1 MNAYTPM
8 QTLAKIHRQLWWLV
22 RLTGS
27 VEVQLGA
34 ESASFADLCEVEKV
48 LRATVEEVRKIMSR
62 EHANAVN
69 QGNIRQARDFAL
81 KAKVAKASGA
91 TPADRQLCGDGP
103 SHK

>member
-8 QTLAKIHRQLWWLV
+8 QTLAKIHRQLWWLI

-27 VEVQLGA
+27 VEVQFGP

-48 LRATVEEVRKIMSR
+48 MRATVEEVRKIMSR

-69 QGNIRQARDFAL
+69 QGNLRQARDFAL
-81 KAKVAKASGA
+81 KASVAKSRVVSARELKEREES
-91 TPADRQLCGDGP
+91 Q

>member
-8 QTLAKIHRQLWWLV
+8 QTLAKIHRQLWWLI

-27 VEVQLGA
+27 VEVQFGP

-48 LRATVEEVRKIMSR
+48 MRVMVEEVSKIIRR
-62 EHANAVN
+62 ERDKEPN
-69 QGNIRQARDFAL
+69 QRNRRQGEELAL
-81 KAKVAKASGA
+81 KAQLAKARSA
-91 TPADRQLCGDGP
+91 VASVLNERDNTQ

>member
-8 QTLAKIHRQLWWLV
+8 QTLAKIHRQLWWLI

-27 VEVQLGA
+27 VEVQFGP

-48 LRATVEEVRKIMSR
+48 MRATVEEVRKIMSR

-69 QGNIRQARDFAL
+69 QGNLRQARDFSL
-81 KAKVAKASGA
+81 KAKIAKA
-91 TPADRQLCGDGP
+91 TGDSLHAAASIPSGP